1 MILFLTFLLDEIIV
15 ESENHKVVLHHV
27 DLSSFTSIRQ
37 FATKIIETEPKIDIL
52 IHNAGYSGVFSKEQ
66 SVDNIEMTM
75 AVNCYGPLLLTHM
88 LIDLMK
94 KSAPSKILI
103 VSSKAHSLSL
113 FNPRKPYHLNP
124 INFWLPLYLYSNSK
138 FAQILVTY
146 ELAKRLNG
154 SGVTANI
161 VHPGTINSEIWERAP
176 YPCKI
181 YVSIARKF
189 MKTVEQGIQTTLYAA
204 LSKNVEGV
212 TGKYFRNCREGN
224 SVRRTH
230 DEELQKVMWEESK
243 NIIKLTANDPQI

>member
-1 MILFLTFLLDEIIV
+1 MI

-27 DLSSFTSIRQ
+27 DLSSFTSIRE
-37 FATKIIETEPKIDIL
+37 FAAKIIETETKIDIL
-52 IHNAGYSGVFSKEQ
+52 IHNAGYSGVFRKEQ

-75 AVNCYGPLLLTHM
+75 AVNVYGPHLLTHL
-88 LIDLMK
+88 LIDLMR
-94 KSAPSKILI
+94 KSAPSKILV

-113 FNPRKPYHLNP
+113 FNPRKSNHLNP
-124 INFWLPLYLYSNSK
+124 ITFWFPLYLYANSK
-138 FAQILVTY
+138 FAQLLLSY

-161 VHPGTINSEIWERAP
+161 LHPGTINSEIWERAP
-176 YPCKI
+176 FPFKI

-212 TGKYFRNCREGN
+212 TGKYFRNCKEGS
-224 SVRRTH
+224 SVQRTY

-243 NIIKLTANDPQI
+243 KIIKLNADDPQI